1 VSIASVTPPEDSVA
15 DIDSSKKRWYDK
27 LLGLLIAILCFE
39 MGIFLIAFPWS
50 GYWARSFFAWISP
63 EWREVW
69 MNPYFRGAVSG
80 AGLLNLYLSLVEV
93 FRLQGSARRH
103 DEQS

>member
-1 VSIASVTPPEDSVA
+1 MVDVEL
-15 DIDSSKKRWYDK
+15 KKRRWYDK
-27 LLGLLIAILCFE
+27 LLGLLFAVLCFE

-50 GYWARSFFAWISP
+50 PYWARNFFSWLSP

-80 AGLLNLYLSLVEV
+80 AGLLNLYLSLLEV
-93 FRLQGSARRH
+93 FRLQGSSQRD
-103 DEQS
+103 DEEA